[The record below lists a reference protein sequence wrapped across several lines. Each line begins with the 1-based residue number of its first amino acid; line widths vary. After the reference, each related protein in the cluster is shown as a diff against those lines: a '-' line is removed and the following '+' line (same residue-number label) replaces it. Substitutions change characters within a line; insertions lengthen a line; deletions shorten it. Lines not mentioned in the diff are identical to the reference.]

1 MVLWTV
7 DSFEI
12 QKLCLLVGLISSTL
26 GYLMGKY
33 SQSQIISFLNWLL
46 VDLPTKEA
54 KH

>member
-12 QKLCLLVGLISSTL
+12 QKLCLLVGLISSTF

-33 SQSQIISFLNWLL
+33 SQDQILAFVKFILY
-46 VDLPTKEA
+46 PQEA
-54 KH
+54 KD

>member
-12 QKLCLLVGLISSTL
+12 QKLCLLVGFASCTI

-33 SQSQIISFLNWLL
+33 SQDQIITFFKFLFE
-46 VDLPTKEA
+46 PQEA

>member
-12 QKLCLLVGLISSTL
+12 QKLCLLVGLVSCTL

-33 SQSQIISFLNWLL
+33 SQDQIISFLKFIFE
-46 VDLPTKEA
+46 TKEA
-54 KH
+54 KN